1 MEHHRQFGR
10 WLEEFTV
17 GDVYHPGVGRTITEH
32 DETWFSLMTMNHN
45 PGHIDAAASEAMH
58 FGKRVVNGTFV
69 LAIGVGLTAADLTG
83 KAKANIGFDKVV
95 HTGPTFPG
103 DTLYARTTILD
114 VQRSATKPDRGVVVS
129 ATEVYNQN
137 DVVVLRYERTVLVG
151 SQPVLDSEPDLEQ
164 AQR

>member
-17 GDVYHPGVGRTITEH
+17 GDVYHPGIGRTITEH

-45 PGHIDAAASEAMH
+45 PGHIDAAVSSDMH
-58 FGKRVVNGTFV
+58 FGKRVVNGTLV
-69 LAIGVGLTAADLTG
+69 LAIGVGLSAVDLSG

-95 HTGPTFPG
+95 HTGPTFAG

-114 VQRSATKPDRGVVVS
+114 VQRSSKKPDRGIVIS

-137 DVVVLRYERTVLVG
+137 DVVVLRYERTILVG
-151 SQPVLDSEPDLEQ
+151 SNPELAE
-164 AQR
+164 AKG